1 MVRILRHCLSMSLVL
16 LAASSGY
23 AQPGTVDAGFG
34 GSGFVFTD
42 IDGNNEFA
50 RAIGRQAD
58 GKLVVAGFRTL
69 VGSGAADIVLARYSA
84 DGILDDTFGNGGI
97 VVTDLGTTGE
107 EARALAFQPDGKI
120 IVAGVAGPALS
131 YDPVVLR
138 YDADGTLDPTFG
150 TNGVVSY
157 STGGFGNCTGVALRS
172 DGKILIA
179 GDTFVGQGVLLR
191 FTVDGVLDASFAS
204 GGITPTQFGTYSAL
218 LVQSDDRI
226 VAVRQNVGDVYV
238 DRYTEDGALD
248 ATFGT
253 GGTTV
258 TDFGGDDRILALTA
272 QADGGIVAAGES
284 RDLLFETTSV
294 IVARYSSEGVPD
306 PGFGDQGHLVTDVSV
321 GANDGAAAVVQD
333 ADGKLLVA
341 GTAFVGIGTRDFM
354 LLRYNT
360 DGTLD
365 QGFGTGGIL
374 TTSVWTE
381 HFGTGVVVLP
391 GGRIVLAGY
400 CDTPSNFDFTLVG
413 CQGGDANG
421 IQGADHGPLVRAYP
435 MPCSD
440 ELTLE
445 GLRGG
450 SSYTISDMSGR
461 VVLTGSTLAQR
472 THIGTAALAPGL
484 YAITLREA
492 GSSQSVRMVKR

>member
-1 MVRILRHCLSMSLVL
+1 M
-16 LAASSGY
+16 
-23 AQPGTVDAGFG
+23 
-34 GSGFVFTD
+34 
-42 IDGNNEFA
+42 
-50 RAIGRQAD
+50 
-58 GKLVVAGFRTL
+58 
-69 VGSGAADIVLARYSA
+69 
-84 DGILDDTFGNGGI
+84 
-97 VVTDLGTTGE
+97 
-107 EARALAFQPDGKI
+107 
-120 IVAGVAGPALS
+120 
-131 YDPVVLR
+131 
-138 YDADGTLDPTFG
+138 
-150 TNGVVSY
+150 
-157 STGGFGNCTGVALRS
+157 
-172 DGKILIA
+172 
-179 GDTFVGQGVLLR
+179 
-191 FTVDGVLDASFAS
+191 
-204 GGITPTQFGTYSAL
+204 

-238 DRYTEDGALD
+238 DRYTVDGALD

-258 TDFGGDDRILALTA
+258 TDFGADDRILALTA
-272 QADGGIVAAGES
+272 PVDGSIVAAGES
-284 RDLLFETTSV
+284 RDLLFETTNV

-306 PGFGDQGHLVTDVSV
+306 PGFGDQGHLVTDVSG
-321 GANDGAAAVVQD
+321 GANDGATAVVQD
-333 ADGKLLVA
+333 ADGKLVVA
-341 GTAFVGIGTRDFM
+341 GTAFVGIGTRNFM

-391 GGRIVLAGY
+391 EGRIVLAGY
-400 CDTPSNFDFTLVG
+400 CDTPSNFDLTLVG
-413 CQGGDANG
+413 CQGGDAIG

-435 MPCSD
+435 MPCTD

-450 SSYTISDMSGR
+450 CSYTIADMSGR

-472 THIGTAALAPGL
+472 AHIGTAALAPGL
-484 YAITLREA
+484 YAITLRDA